1 MHVKKR
7 LMKNNEDIIKSI
19 KALHGELKAY
29 KVREIGVFGSVVRG
43 EQKHAS
49 DIDVLVDFEDNADLF
64 DLVGLGS
71 FLEEKL
77 GQKVDVVPR
86 RALRQEIRDFVL
98 KEVVPA

>member
-1 MHVKKR
+1 MRVKR
-7 LMKNNEDIIKSI
+7 RVMKNKEDIM
-19 KALHGELKAY
+19 KALHGGLKAY

-64 DLVGLGS
+64 DLVGLGL
-71 FLEEKL
+71 FLEEKP

-86 RALRQEIRDFVL
+86 RALRKEIRDFVL